1 MARSDRAAQK
11 YLVACARLCGGV
23 VAALGFLVLVAWV
36 AGLSMSQAARSA
48 IGTMAPL
55 TALLFVL
62 AGLGLV
68 LASANRARIRAAQ
81 GCAALGVLLA
91 ASVLAERLTRLD
103 LGIDDE
109 LWFEGG
115 SEAQEPRGT
124 ATMTGLGFLLANL
137 SLALGAPPSFAP
149 RLAKLIAYPVLTLGA
164 SALLGRALDL
174 EPLYG
179 AGPAGAVS
187 IHTALGFVVQGTG
200 LWALGRSLQG
210 PPTELGDDV
219 RITRLGA
226 GLLASVASAV
236 GLAAA
241 TILEGEVQHALRQ
254 GFTLAFESRVSQI
267 ETGVHLRTTRAQIIA
282 TRPNMLKHLGLLR
295 SDPQNAESRAVVQGV
310 VQSFSTHGF
319 TAISLYLPGGA
330 EVAALG
336 TFAGAPAHTARLA
349 TEAEAVLLWQEGFY
363 LRHRLPLSDDAGP
376 LGTVVAE
383 QYLPNL
389 TRAVLESRATGES
402 VELILC
408 SVEEARDY
416 RCFPTH
422 LSRDAFTI
430 APASAGP
437 SRFVERAHTQGAGFG
452 ATVDYRG
459 RQVLGAY
466 GPVGDLGLVAVLKI
480 NARDLYG
487 PIGRKFIGVLLLIVA
502 LTALGTLLLHTRLRP
517 LAVALEARV
526 RNRTAELAEV
536 SARLRQSEE
545 RLRLVLAATHG
556 AAWDWDIHADQHWHH
571 EDLDPQTEGVVSDG
585 ASGGFSW
592 RERVHPED
600 RARVDSHFSSVIA
613 GDDCLWAQEYRY
625 RNPDGSYAHVL
636 DRGLVIRNEAG
647 EAVRMLGAMLDVT
660 EQKRAQEHFREAVE
674 ASPNG
679 ILMVDGEGRITLAN
693 RSAELLFGFAPGEL
707 LGQPVEALLPDRI
720 RKRHADVR
728 RQFLLAPSARPM
740 GVGRDLYARRKDGSE
755 VPIEVGLAPIRMAD
769 GLHVLATVVDISARK
784 QAEQA
789 LRKLNEGLEE
799 RVRLRTAELTAANQ
813 ELEAFSYSVSHD
825 LRAPLRHIDG
835 FTGLLA
841 RHSEPLL
848 DDKGRRYLKTISEA
862 AKSMGDLIDDLLRF
876 SRLGRAELRC
886 TRVSL
891 GELVQEVRQILEAEC
906 TGRDITW
913 TLDALPEVQADPQ
926 LLRVVLQNLI
936 GNALKY
942 SRVRPQTRLEVGAV
956 ETGAE
961 TIVRVRDNGV
971 GFDMRYID
979 RLFGVFQRLHHE
991 VEGTGIGLAS
1001 VRRIIHRHGGRVW
1014 AEGAVDQ
1021 GACFYFSLPK
1031 PAATSAQAPDA

>member
-1 MARSDRAAQK
+1 M
-11 YLVACARLCGGV
+11 
-23 VAALGFLVLVAWV
+23 
-36 AGLSMSQAARSA
+36 
-48 IGTMAPL
+48 
-55 TALLFVL
+55 
-62 AGLGLV
+62 
-68 LASANRARIRAAQ
+68 
-81 GCAALGVLLA
+81 
-91 ASVLAERLTRLD
+91 
-103 LGIDDE
+103 
-109 LWFEGG
+109 
-115 SEAQEPRGT
+115 
-124 ATMTGLGFLLANL
+124 
-137 SLALGAPPSFAP
+137 
-149 RLAKLIAYPVLTLGA
+149 
-164 SALLGRALDL
+164 
-174 EPLYG
+174 
-179 AGPAGAVS
+179 
-187 IHTALGFVVQGTG
+187 
-200 LWALGRSLQG
+200 
-210 PPTELGDDV
+210 
-219 RITRLGA
+219 
-226 GLLASVASAV
+226 
-236 GLAAA
+236 
-241 TILEGEVQHALRQ
+241 
-254 GFTLAFESRVSQI
+254 
-267 ETGVHLRTTRAQIIA
+267 
-282 TRPNMLKHLGLLR
+282 
-295 SDPQNAESRAVVQGV
+295 
-310 VQSFSTHGF
+310 
-319 TAISLYLPGGA
+319 
-330 EVAALG
+330 
-336 TFAGAPAHTARLA
+336 
-349 TEAEAVLLWQEGFY
+349 LLWQEGFY

-389 TRAVLESRATGES
+389 TRAVLESRAMGES

-422 LSRDAFTI
+422 LSREAFTI

-480 NARDLYG
+480 DARDLYG

-545 RLRLVLAATHG
+545 
-556 AAWDWDIHADQHWHH
+556 
-571 EDLDPQTEGVVSDG
+571 
-585 ASGGFSW
+585 
-592 RERVHPED
+592 
-600 RARVDSHFSSVIA
+600 
-613 GDDCLWAQEYRY
+613 
-625 RNPDGSYAHVL
+625 
-636 DRGLVIRNEAG
+636 
-647 EAVRMLGAMLDVT
+647 
-660 EQKRAQEHFREAVE
+660 
-674 ASPNG
+674 
-679 ILMVDGEGRITLAN
+679 
-693 RSAELLFGFAPGEL
+693 
-707 LGQPVEALLPDRI
+707 
-720 RKRHADVR
+720 
-728 RQFLLAPSARPM
+728 
-740 GVGRDLYARRKDGSE
+740 
-755 VPIEVGLAPIRMAD
+755 
-769 GLHVLATVVDISARK
+769 
-784 QAEQA
+784 A
-789 LRKLNEGLEE
+789 LRRLNEELENQ
-799 RVRLRTAELTAANQ
+799 VRARTAELTAANQ